1 MQPFHHHNHTLSAII
16 MRIDRNNTKNPD
28 GFIRH
33 PDFLFSNEII
43 PAEAVLLQH
52 RAQPW
57 Y

>member
-16 MRIDRNNTKNPD
+16 MRIDRNNTQNPE